1 VLDVESA
8 ADAVLTLWYEG
19 ADRLWLRAIAE
30 DDADS
35 FAAALITG
43 GAGLKQAQERVL
55 GMPDG
60 AIDLM
65 LDERLTAVVKPLYN
79 ATRELVS

>member
-1 VLDVESA
+1 
-8 ADAVLTLWYEG
+8 VLTLWYEG

-30 DDADS
+30 HDADS
-35 FAAALITG
+35 IAAVLVAG

-60 AIDLM
+60 AIELVIDQ
-65 LDERLTAVVKPLYN
+65 RLVDVVKPLYN
-79 ATRELVS
+79 ATRELMS